1 MPIEVTCDGCGA
13 RFKAP
18 DTAAGKKGK
27 CKKCGAVITIPV
39 PEPVGAPAEEDDM
52 YDIAEPAPAPAK
64 PYRPTAASSD
74 APAPAPPYRPPPP
87 IPQSGASAAM
97 MSRGVVPKSAG
108 AGSWKNSN
116 NPPKS
121 FQVLKG
127 IGGVVL
133 ILVGLLLVAGPIL
146 AMMGDRT
153 GRTIRFKGVFF
164 GLFLIIS
171 GGGMVARA
179 FGLGGGNS

>member
-18 DTAAGKKGK
+18 DAAAGKKGK

-64 PYRPTAASSD
+64 PYKPAGTSD
-74 APAPAPPYRPPPP
+74 AVAPAPPYRPPPP
-87 IPQSGASAAM
+87 IPSATSSAM
-97 MSRGVVPKSAG
+97 MSRGVVAKSAG

-127 IGGVVL
+127 IGGIIL
-133 ILVGLLLVAGPIL
+133 ILFGLLLVAAPIL
-146 AMMGDRT
+146 TMMSDKT
-153 GRTIRFKGVFF
+153 GKTIRFKGLFF
-164 GLFLIIS
+164 GLFLIVS
-171 GGGMVARA
+171 GGGMVLRA
-179 FGLGGGNS
+179 FGIGGGGE